1 MLPAIVLGVGINF
14 MPQSPRWLMSK
25 GREQECLDVLAGLR
39 RKSIEDEGIKLEY
52 LEIRAQHMFETETSI
67 AKFPQFQDGTF
78 VSNFKLGFHGY
89 LSLLTNRSL
98 FKRVVVAVFIMVFQ
112 QWSGINA
119 ILYYAAFIFQDLGLT
134 GNTTSLLASGVGGIL
149 LFLATIPAVLY
160 IDRFGRKPV
169 LIAGALGMG
178 ISHFIVAGL
187 YGSFGTTWKTHK
199 AAGWVAVVFVWIY
212 EINFGYSWG
221 PGAWVLVAEVFPLGT
236 RAKGISIGGSSNWL
250 NNFAI
255 GQATPLMVS
264 SMGYGTFIFFG
275 LMCIFG
281 AMFVYFMVP
290 ETKNLTLEEM
300 DEVFGDEAGNALED
314 RNRLNKIYL
323 ELGLLTAEELGRTP
337 EEMGT
342 SDGSGEKMSAES
354 LHMNEK
360 L

>member
-1 MLPAIVLGVGINF
+1 V
-14 MPQSPRWLMSK
+14 R
-25 GREQECLDVLAGLR
+25 
-39 RKSIEDEGIKLEY
+39 LEY
-52 LEIRAQHMFETETSI
+52 LEIKAQHMFEQETSI
-67 AKFPQFQDGTF
+67 AKFPNYQDGSF
-78 VSNFKLGFHGY
+78 VSNVKLGFHGY

-134 GNTTSLLASGVGGIL
+134 GNTTSLLAGGVGGIL
-149 LFLATIPAVLY
+149 LFCATIPAVLY
-160 IDRFGRKPV
+160 IDKFGRKPV
-169 LIAGALGMG
+169 LITGALGMG

-187 YGSFGTTWKTHK
+187 YGSFGKTWPSHK

-221 PGAWVLVAEVFPLGT
+221 PGAWVLVAEVFPLGV

-255 GQATPLMVS
+255 GQATPLMIAH
-264 SMGYGTFIFFG
+264 MTYGTFIFFG
-275 LMCIFG
+275 LICVF
-281 AMFVYFMVP
+281 AAVFVYLVVP

-300 DEVFGDEAGNALED
+300 DEVFGDAAGTGMED
-314 RNRLNKIYL
+314 RNRLNKVYL
-323 ELGLLTAEELGRTP
+323 ELGLLTHEDL
-337 EEMGT
+337 GT
-342 SDGSGEKMSAES
+342 SSDSEKKTSSES
-354 LHMNEK
+354 QHVVEK